1 MTERVIVTGAAGF
14 IGRNVVAE
22 LNRRGPVE
30 LILVDDLG
38 TAEKWK
44 NLVGLR
50 FEDILAPA
58 DLWAWLA
65 GRAQGHVNA
74 IIHLGACSST
84 TETDAE
90 YLANNNYR
98 YTRRL

>member
-38 TAEKWK
+38 TGEKWR
-44 NLVGLR
+44 NLGGLR
-50 FEDILAPA
+50 FEDILAPS
-58 DLWAWLA
+58 DLWGWLA
-65 GRAQGHVNA
+65 DGNRVPFH
-74 IIHLGACSST
+74 
-84 TETDAE
+84 DA
-90 YLANNNYR
+90 R
-98 YTRRL
+98 PRGPRP